1 MSSERK
7 LAKGIPAHILM
18 LVPTNAVL
26 LFLVIVPTVIVIWLS
41 LVNFQP
47 TFGANFWQAPFVFL
61 ANYAKILNDPA
72 FVSAV
77 LRTIGMSLVCLV
89 VEFGISILMAS
100 ILSGEA
106 YGKKVIFP
114 LLIVPLMIPSIV
126 VGNTFW
132 LIFSANGPINQI
144 ISFVLGT
151 DFKVSWFSHPQYAL
165 LPIVISEIW
174 RWYPLIFLILFSGLA
189 GISTSEIRAARI
201 LGANEWQVFT
211 RIKLPKLKGSII
223 IALVIRLMEALKVFD
238 VVHLLTRGGPG
249 TNTETISYYL
259 FKNGFKYSR
268 VSYISAGAWLILFLS
283 LLGFGLALRTVMR
296 KERES

>member
-1 MSSERK
+1 VSDGAGKKR
-7 LAKGIPAHILM
+7 GIPAHVLM
-18 LVPTNAVL
+18 LAPTNVVL
-26 LFLVIVPTVIVIWLS
+26 LFLVVVPTVIVIWLS

-47 TFGANFWQAPFVFL
+47 TFGTNFWQAPFVFVD
-61 ANYAKILNDPA
+61 NYIKILKDSS

-77 LRTIGMSLVCLV
+77 LRTIGISLVCLV
-89 VEFGISILMAS
+89 VEFGISLLLAS
-100 ILSGEA
+100 ILSGEVL
-106 YGKKVIFP
+106 GKKVLFP

-132 LIFSANGPINQI
+132 LLFSANGPINQI
-144 ISFVLGT
+144 ISMLLGA

-165 LPIVISEIW
+165 LPIIASEIW

-189 GISTSEIRAARI
+189 SISTSEIRAARI
-201 LGANEWQVFT
+201 LGASEWRIFL
-211 RIKLPKLKGSII
+211 RIKLPKLRGSII
-223 IALVIRLMEALKVFD
+223 IALVIRMMEALKVFD

-268 VSYISAGAWLILFLS
+268 VSYISAGAWLVLFVS
-283 LLGFGLALRTVMR
+283 LLCFSLALRSVMKR
-296 KERES
+296 EKEG